1 MLMVG
6 VNIQWIIKWKWII
19 CHTYVKNYDEDETI
33 VVLTL
38 TFPEHK
44 LGTVNLH
51 GQINDPCEHFAQ
63 NTEQYFMS
71 SKM

>member
-1 MLMVG
+1 MNNLSY
-6 VNIQWIIKWKWII
+6 I
-19 CHTYVKNYDEDETI
+19 CKEDETI

-51 GQINDPCEHFAQ
+51 GQINDPCERFAQ
-63 NTEQYFMS
+63 NTQQYFMS